1 MSVVTYFVETAE
13 GYLDTAAETQFGA
26 VAATVGTLLVVGTTL
41 VVILVWINMI
51 YQYRAM
57 DGRTAFWLAV
67 KVGLIGVFATNWV
80 QFNGLASAIL
90 NGIDSIAGS
99 LVASVGGGTPGPSG
113 TFAEEF
119 DDLIAALGD
128 YLNAAGSELNWMAG
142 ALLDTL
148 GVLLLSILGGLAAF
162 TVVAS
167 RLMIALLIGIAPVM
181 IFLTLF
187 EVTKDY
193 FARWLS
199 ALVSFAMYPIVVAGV
214 FATITGVSRALLA
227 ELGDPEGA
235 SNIGALIPFFMMV
248 LMAKGFIIATPF
260 IVRAVSGNIMMPA
273 LSAGFGGS
281 YAFARGLAG
290 SQQVYNRYAIGGATG
305 AEYAALRARQF
316 LGVQTLPTR
325 PNSAGGA
332 APTPTNGTSGA
343 GSQMLAQLAR
353 LGRLGKR

>member
-26 VAATVGTLLVVGTTL
+26 VAATVGTLLIVGTTL

-67 KVGLIGVFATNWV
+67 KIGLIGVFATNWV

-99 LVASVGGGTPGPSG
+99 LIASVGGGTPGPSG

-162 TVVAS
+162 IVVAS

-187 EVTKDY
+187 EITKDY
-193 FARWLS
+193 FTRWLS

-316 LGVQTLPTR
+316 LGVQALPAR

-332 APTPTNGTSGA
+332 APTPTNRTSGA

-353 LGRLGKR
+353 LGRLGRR